1 MVPAEAKDLNLDQL
15 KSLFEDNYGAKP
27 ELGVRCPGRVNLIGE
42 HIDYSG
48 YSVLPMAIKQATC
61 VLLRKNGTSKINF
74 HNSDPSYESHVHD
87 ASVHWLGTTRP
98 KWFHYFLSGWRGAKE
113 ELGVPQTSADGGL
126 DILLSGTIPPAAGL
140 SSSSS
145 VVCAALLATLASE
158 STLNPEKLNRNN
170 LADLASR
177 VERYIG
183 VEGGGMDQAI
193 ECLAEKGV
201 ALRIDF
207 NPLTSTKVKL
217 PKNALFAVLHSGS
230 TMNKAATSYYNTRV
244 VECRIAAQIIA
255 KRLVHCNWR
264 EIRTLRNLAEFLGK
278 EPDEMV
284 PVVDRH
290 FEEDVMGREE
300 VLREL
305 ETTDSD
311 LIEYSLNG
319 NTSELKQ
326 FHLRRRAMHVFTE
339 AQRVFDFQKACE
351 EGDLIKMGQL
361 MNASH
366 ESCRDNYECSCPE
379 LNETVQKCLDAGC
392 LGARL
397 TGAGWGGCVVAL
409 LDSSEK
415 EKVSAKLDVLF
426 WSEPSSGIEL
436 FYL

>member
-1 MVPAEAKDLNLDQL
+1 M
-15 KSLFEDNYGAKP
+15 
-27 ELGVRCPGRVNLIGE
+27 
-42 HIDYSG
+42 
-48 YSVLPMAIKQATC
+48 
-61 VLLRKNGTSKINF
+61 
-74 HNSDPSYESHVHD
+74 
-87 ASVHWLGTTRP
+87 
-98 KWFHYFLSGWRGAKE
+98 
-113 ELGVPQTSADGGL
+113 
-126 DILLSGTIPPAAGL
+126 
-140 SSSSS
+140 
-145 VVCAALLATLASE
+145 VCAALLATLASE
-158 STLNPEKLNRNN
+158 SKMDPEKLNKSN

-177 VERYIG
+177 VERYVG

-207 NPLTSTKVKL
+207 NPLISTKVKL
-217 PKNALFAVLHSGS
+217 PKNALFAVLHSGA

-244 VECRIAAQIIA
+244 VECRIAAQIVA
-255 KRLVHCNWR
+255 KRLAHCNWR

-278 EPDEMV
+278 EPDEMI
-284 PVVDRH
+284 PVIDRH
-290 FEEDVMGREE
+290 FEEDVMDREE

-319 NTSELKQ
+319 NTSELKT

-351 EGDLIKMGQL
+351 AGDLLKMGEL
-361 MNASH
+361 MNSSH

-379 LNETVQKCLDAGC
+379 LDSTVQKCFEAGC

-409 LDSSEK
+409 IDSSEK
-415 EKVSAKLDVLF
+415 EKVASKLDVLF